1 MDEKIIYADRIRDA
15 FFFAAAGEKKRKGGG
30 GVIWRGGRYVGKLA
44 KNKDADEGHDDEGD
58 EGDEGDDDNDNEDV
72 MLTRTTVVDNDD
84 ADNDAALNPL
94 PSVSENTIEI
104 TYVHIFN
111 FFFLICYII
120 LYNNLFS

>member
-1 MDEKIIYADRIRDA
+1 MPSFLRLQA
-15 FFFAAAGEKKRKGGG
+15 KKNGRGGG

-58 EGDEGDDDNDNEDV
+58 EGDDDNDNEDV
-72 MLTRTTVVDNDD
+72 MLTRTTVVDDDD

-111 FFFLICYII
+111 FFF
-120 LYNNLFS
+120 